1 MPTQK
6 EYLEKSLAHA
16 LEKFGPD
23 SASAKHLRT
32 QLASLGSI
40 RGPSELAALN
50 SSENDKYHGTERIDA
65 KRTEE
70 EMSMKAQNPGTTPP
84 PQDSELAGS
93 TDSLMSALQ
102 NEQDRFETDN
112 PEFAKMT
119 PEEWM
124 KRMEKLMQ
132 GSPKPE

>member
-1 MPTQK
+1 
-6 EYLEKSLAHA
+6 
-16 LEKFGPD
+16 
-23 SASAKHLRT
+23 
-32 QLASLGSI
+32 
-40 RGPSELAALN
+40 
-50 SSENDKYHGTERIDA
+50 
-65 KRTEE
+65 
-70 EMSMKAQNPGTTPP
+70 MKAQNHGTTPP
-84 PQDSELAGS
+84 RPGSELAGS

-112 PEFAKMT
+112 PEFAKMA